1 MLNILFA
8 NPISLIKTNV
18 GPITHPYYTKN
29 EPINTD
35 LLRALIGSRESMKIV
50 ARPRYD
56 GLVPVNNGLA
66 QRLILQLCSQFSLCV
81 RITVIFDGQRFF
93 SSDTLL

>member
-35 LLRALIGSRESMKIV
+35 LLRALIGSCESMKTV

-66 QRLILQLCSQFSLCV
+66 QRLILQLCS
-81 RITVIFDGQRFF
+81 
-93 SSDTLL
+93 